1 MVQDVNKRNESYN
14 EYVKTVTKKADCLL
28 NCLKAFIVG
37 GCICTL
43 GQLVTN
49 LLMTGGLSM
58 DDASSYT
65 TIILVFLSALFTG
78 LGIYPKLASPAI
90 EYKKE
95 GQVFGIGC
103 KIFTIAGPVILYGI
117 FFSWIAGLIYWVL
130 KLF

>member
-28 NCLKAFIVG
+28 NCLKAFIMG

-78 LGIYPKLASPAI
+78 LGIYQSWQTG
-90 EYKKE
+90 E
-95 GQVFGIGC
+95 GQEV
-103 KIFTIAGPVILYGI
+103 LYLLQALLTV
-117 FFSWIAGLIYWVL
+117 WHRCY
-130 KLF
+130 